1 MCFKTELGVS
11 MISYLQVEQ
20 LTKSFGDLLLFE
32 DLSFGI
38 AKDQKTALIARNGVG
53 KTTLLNILAGKD
65 TPDSGQVIYRNDIK
79 VGYLPQEPLMDPEQ
93 TTREYIFHS
102 SDKIMEAIRNYEE
115 ALNKNDDQ
123 LLGESIEQ
131 MDRLKAWD
139 YEVRINQILT
149 RLQVGDFTRKIKSL
163 SGGEKKRLAL
173 AEVLI
178 HEPDFLILDEPT
190 NHLDLNMIEWLENY
204 LKNQSSTLL
213 MVTHDRY
220 FLDRVCNDI
229 LEMDDMDTY
238 RYKGNYSWFLEK
250 RDERIHN
257 QEREVEKAK
266 NQLRKEED
274 WVKRM
279 PKARGTKAKHRIDQ
293 YYHLKDVA
301 SQKRQEENL
310 QVNFE
315 ASRLGKKILLVK
327 HLFKQY
333 DSTPLIRDFSY
344 QFNRFEKV
352 GIIGPNGSGK
362 TTFLNLLAGLDQPDK
377 GEIEAGETLKIG
389 YYRQEG
395 LSFNEDQRVIDI
407 ARGVAEAVTMNDGKT
422 LTAKQFLD
430 YFLFDYDKQYV
441 KVAKLSGGEK
451 RRLYLLTVLLK
462 KPNFLILD
470 EPTNDLDIMTLGVL
484 EDYLSYFN
492 GCVLI
497 VSHDRYFM
505 DNIVDHIFTFKEEG
519 TIKDFPGNYTQYR
532 EQILQDFQPQKPK
545 GEKKPKKPAPEKSRR
560 PAASYKEKVEYQ
572 GLEKEIEE
580 LEQEKASIEKE
591 LNQDH
596 LDNQEMVEKSNRLGE
611 LMKAI
616 DQKTDRYLELS
627 EIVESKQ

>member
-1 MCFKTELGVS
+1 

-32 DLSFGI
+32 NLSFGI
-38 AKDQKTALIARNGVG
+38 ARDQKAALIARNGEG

-65 TPDSGQVIYRNDIK
+65 TPDAGQVIYRNEIK
-79 VGYLPQEPLMDPEQ
+79 VGYLPQEPHMDPEQ
-93 TTREYIFHS
+93 TTREYVFHS

-115 ALNKNDDQ
+115 ALNRKDDKF
-123 LLGESIEQ
+123 LGESIEQ

-139 YEVRINQILT
+139 YEVKINQILT
-149 RLQVGDFTRKIKSL
+149 RLQIDDLTRKIKSL

-190 NHLDLNMIEWLENY
+190 NHLDLSMIEWLENY
-204 LKNQSSTLL
+204 LKNQSFTLL

-229 LEMDDMDTY
+229 LELEEMVLY
-238 RYKGNYSWFLEK
+238 RYKGNYSYFLEK
-250 RDERIHN
+250 RAERIHN
-257 QEREVEKAK
+257 QEREVEKAR

-274 WVKRM
+274 WIRRM
-279 PKARGTKAKHRIDQ
+279 PKARGTKAKHRVDQ
-293 YYHLKDVA
+293 YYNLKDVA

-315 ASRLGKKILLVK
+315 ASRLGKKIMLVK
-327 HLFKQY
+327 HLYKQY
-333 DSTPLIRDFSY
+333 DHTPLIRDFSY
-344 QFNRFEKV
+344 QFNRFEKI

-362 TTFLNLLAGLDQPDK
+362 TTFLNLLTGLDQPDK
-377 GEIEAGETLKIG
+377 GEVEAGETLKIG

-407 ARGVAEAVTMNDGKT
+407 ARGVAEAVTMSDGRT

-484 EDYLSYFN
+484 EDYLAHFN

-505 DNIVDHIFTFKEEG
+505 DNIVDHIFTFKDKG
-519 TIKDFPGNYTQYR
+519 LIKDFPGTYTQYR
-532 EQILQDFQPQKPK
+532 EQILQDFQEER
-545 GEKKPKKPAPEKSRR
+545 GGGKKKSKKPASEKSRR
-560 PAASYKEKVEYQ
+560 RTASYKEKMEYQ
-572 GLEKEIEE
+572 ALEKEIEQ
-580 LEQEKASIEKE
+580 LEQEKASIEQE
-591 LNQDH
+591 LNEGN
-596 LDNQEMVEKSNRLGE
+596 LDNQQMVEKSNRLGE
-611 LMKAI
+611 VMKAI
-616 DQKTDRYLELS
+616 DEKTDRFLELS
-627 EIVESKQ
+627 EIVESNQ